1 MPIMEIALAVLAL
14 QAATVVFCLSLSR
27 VASLAERRQAKA
39 SKASS

>member
-1 MPIMEIALAVLAL
+1 MPLTEIALVVLAL
-14 QAATVVFCLSLSR
+14 QAATVVFCVSLSR